1 MPTIQDQKAKLLQ
14 LIQKA
19 IEQDNSLREKYQ
31 IGDKFRF
38 IRDRLS
44 ALKSRVEEGLAEVA
58 KDSGPKTVAVGE
70 DETLVYVYLYN
81 AQGTTFSTWNK
92 MVHPSVLYEY
102 SVNRPIY
109 LDKGQ
114 IDAAIRAK
122 SERQQHGYLTMVVK
136 KTDILPDVGEGAKDP
151 YGAPLVK
158 VREGALQFKC
168 LISFTHNLHEYILK
182 ESGEIVRKPS

>member
-1 MPTIQDQKAKLLQ
+1 MPTIQDQKARLLQ
-14 LIQKA
+14 LVQKA
-19 IEQDNSLREKYQ
+19 IEQDNALREKFQ

-44 ALKSRVEEGLAEVA
+44 ALKSRVEESLVEVG
-58 KDSGPKTVAVGE
+58 KDTEPKVQEIGE
-70 DETLVYVYLYN
+70 DEMVVYVYLYN
-81 AQGTTFSTWNK
+81 AQGTIFSTWNK

-109 LDKGQ
+109 IDKAQ
-114 IDAAIRAK
+114 VDAAIRAK
-122 SERQQHGYLTMVVK
+122 SERQQHGYLTIVVK
-136 KTDILPDVGEGAKDP
+136 KTDILPTMGEGAKDP

-158 VREGALQFKC
+158 VREGALQFKR

-182 ESGEIVRKPS
+182 ESGEIIRKPT